1 MKRLIVLVLA
11 IAMAAFYVGTLTV
24 RAEGQPHMRSA
35 LEHLQA
41 AKAEL
46 QAAEHDKGGHR
57 EAALKATEEAIHH
70 VHEGIEY
77 GNKHRH

>member
-1 MKRLIVLVLA
+1 MKRLLVLMIA
-11 IAMAAFYVGTLTV
+11 IALVAFYAGTLSV
-24 RAEGQPHMRSA
+24 RAAQPHMQAA

-46 QAAEHDKGGHR
+46 QAAEKDKGGHR

-70 VHEGIEY
+70 VHEGMEFA
-77 GNKHRH
+77 KHH

>member
-1 MKRLIVLVLA
+1 MKRLLVLA
-11 IAMAAFYVGTLTV
+11 IAIAMVAFFSATVHV
-24 RAEGQPHMRSA
+24 RAAQPHMQAA

-46 QAAEHDKGGHR
+46 QAAEKDKGGHR

-70 VHEGIEY
+70 VHEGIEV
-77 GNKHRH
+77 GRHH